1 MEKEFISH
9 EDVTMAILVVDWL
22 RKAIEAHDWLIEYIR
37 PGFFLRGS
45 NRRKQTQSLGKSC
58 LSVKQLHPG
67 QEIS

>member
-1 MEKEFISH
+1 M
-9 EDVTMAILVVDWL
+9 TILVVDWL
-22 RKAIEAHDWLIEYIR
+22 RKAIEAHDWLTSTIQ
-37 PGFFLRGS
+37 PGSFLRGS